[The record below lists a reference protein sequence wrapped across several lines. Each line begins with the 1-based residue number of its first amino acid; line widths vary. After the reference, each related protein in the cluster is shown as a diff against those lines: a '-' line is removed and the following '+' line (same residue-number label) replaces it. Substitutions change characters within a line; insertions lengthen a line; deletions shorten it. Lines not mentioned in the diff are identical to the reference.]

1 VSPTPKPTPATGTS
15 VGARINLQ
23 YRALERLSH
32 ELVDIATAVEQL
44 KQPLLTSVGTLAT
57 TTFGLVAE
65 SGDAFM
71 AYRKR
76 VAAFNTEAEATEAE
90 LVGMSDVLTTTVTDF
105 RKHSAATAT
114 SLEKVQRSL
123 DQPVTA
129 SGTPA
134 TPEGMNLTLDWDLKK
149 K

>member
-1 VSPTPKPTPATGTS
+1 MSTTPKPTSAAGTS
-15 VGARINLQ
+15 SGDRINLE

-32 ELVDIATAVEQL
+32 ELVDIAKAVEKA
-44 KQPLLTSVGTLAT
+44 KQPLLASVAT
-57 TTFGLVAE
+57 FPTTAFGLVAE

-76 VAAFNTEAEATEAE
+76 VAALNTEVEATEAE
-90 LVGMSDVLTTTVTDF
+90 LVGMSDVLTTTVTAF
-105 RKHSAATAT
+105 RKHSAATAA

-123 DQPVTA
+123 DQPVA
-129 SGTPA
+129 PSGTSA

-149 K
+149 